1 MTMFSLDDQL
11 VMIIDRLN
19 AAINVCHEAPENE
32 DQGYPYATG
41 YARSAMSDV
50 ADDLSAILNQM
61 RERVDSWESVHS
73 APDSAPLCPIISSST
88 QGTMIT
94 SKTQM
99 LRVMSQC
106 NDADTLTR
114 AQKFEVFCR
123 VCDNMLQEGRIS
135 KANHKRWTEI
145 W

>member
-50 ADDLSAILNQM
+50 ADDS
-61 RERVDSWESVHS
+61 EFHS
-73 APDSAPLCPIISSST
+73 KPNA
-88 QGTMIT
+88 GGEVMIKIT
-94 SKTQM
+94 
-99 LRVMSQC
+99 
-106 NDADTLTR
+106 
-114 AQKFEVFCR
+114 CR
-123 VCDNMLQEGRIS
+123 Y
-135 KANHKRWTEI
+135 
-145 W
+145 